1 MDGWID
7 GWMDGCMYVRMHACM
22 HGWMYVCMHLYTHI
36 YIYYIYIYTYILVYI
51 GSSQVLELHTMGWG
65 DGVGLCELAEAVD
78 ATHTRGGVGGDGML
92 TFM

>member
-1 MDGWID
+1 MD
-7 GWMDGCMYVRMHACM
+7 
-22 HGWMYVCMHLYTHI
+22 GWMYVCTYACMHAWMDVCMYVSIHT
-36 YIYYIYIYTYILVYI
+36 YIYILYIYIYILVYI